1 MKRLALILLSGFQ
14 ALLLAAQIP
23 ASSDMIFYSG
33 RVLAQDGTVSFDW
46 SGVTVHVKF
55 KGTSLS
61 MKCSDT
67 GCDYLN
73 VWVDKVPG
81 VRQDS
86 VLEATGE
93 GIELVICSGLE
104 NTEHDVYL
112 QKRTEGEQGR
122 ITIESFTT
130 DGTLLKT
137 KGDKQRRIEFI
148 GDSYTCGYG
157 TEGSSRNEPFRASEE
172 NSNLTYAAILGR
184 FFDAEI
190 RLVSHS
196 GRGVSR
202 NYDDADPGNTM
213 VERYSRM
220 FDECPDIEWSARKEK
235 YCPDI
240 VVVYLG
246 TNDFSV
252 GKQPSLDKW
261 CADYSQLLGLVRA
274 NYGDDVPVLCV
285 SSRYT
290 DGYYVQE
297 AVRRSSMKNVHWT
310 SIQQDVHNDT
320 TELGSSWHPN
330 YEGHRKVACCLAPYI
345 STLTEWDM
353 PFKPFE

>member
-1 MKRLALILLSGFQ
+1 MKRIALILLILAQS
-14 ALLLAAQIP
+14 LLLSARIP
-23 ASSDMIFYSG
+23 ASSDMISYSG
-33 RVLAQDGTVSFDW
+33 RVLAKDGKVGFDW
-46 SGVTVHVKF
+46 SGVTVHLKF

-67 GCDYLN
+67 GHDFFN
-73 VWVDKVPG
+73 VWIDKVPG
-81 VRQDS
+81 VTQDS
-86 VLEATGE
+86 VLEATGVE
-93 GIELVICSGLE
+93 IELEICSGLE
-104 NTEHDVYL
+104 NVEHDVFI

-122 ITIESFTT
+122 VTIESFST
-130 DGTLLKT
+130 DGAFLKAINT
-137 KGDKQRRIEFI
+137 KGRSIEFI

-157 TEGSSRNEPFRASEE
+157 TEGKDRNEPFRASEE
-172 NSNLTYAAILGR
+172 NCNLTYAAILGR

-202 NYDDADPGNTM
+202 NYDDADPENTM

-220 FDECPDIEWSARKEK
+220 FDEDPDSRWSAHKEG
-235 YCPDI
+235 YRPDA
-240 VVVYLG
+240 VVIYLG

-261 CADYSQLLGLVRA
+261 CSDYSKLLGLVRD
-274 NYGDDVPVLCV
+274 NYGENVPVLCV
-285 SSRYT
+285 SSKLT
-290 DGYYVQE
+290 DGYYVRE
-297 AVRRSSMKNVHWT
+297 AVHRSGYKNVHWT

-330 YEGHRKVACCLAPYI
+330 YEGHRKVACCMAPYI
-345 STLTEWDM
+345 STITGWDM
-353 PFKPFE
+353 PVKPLE